1 MAVKRFRSKVD
12 IGIAIVLIAIVALDI
27 SIIIDIALRA
37 GSPGATT
44 VLVILCIAVIVL
56 IVWLLL
62 QTHYIV
68 EKSDLRIVSGPFRWR
83 IPIDQ
88 ITTVRRTKNPLS
100 SPALSLDRLRIEY
113 GGRRRIMV
121 SPADKKGFLR
131 AIGFD
136 DV

>member
-44 VLVILCIAVIVL
+44 VLVILCIAVIVFIL
-56 IVWLLL
+56 WLLL